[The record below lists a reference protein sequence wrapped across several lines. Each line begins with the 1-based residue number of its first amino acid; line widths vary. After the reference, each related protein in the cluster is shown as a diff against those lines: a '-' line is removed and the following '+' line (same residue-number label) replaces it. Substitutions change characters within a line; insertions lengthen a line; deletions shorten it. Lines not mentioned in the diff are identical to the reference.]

1 MSALHWF
8 VRCGLGAVTLLLAC
22 VAATAWFG
30 DRLQL
35 SSISTRDGTQ
45 ITFNRYIQ
53 EPLPDVVLVGSS
65 VAFRLKEEYFA
76 APSLR
81 NLALAGGSP
90 VSGLEIVVN
99 QRQFPKVILVEMNVL
114 SRSVDSA
121 LVEKYSRASYTAPL
135 FFRPV
140 RTAVAAYENWLHAPL
155 SHEQVSAEL
164 RQVLEQKPSDFDNHV
179 YLDRA
184 LQELNA
190 EDPADAD
197 LKNVRRIR
205 ELISDVEQRGAQLR
219 LFELPYSA
227 QIEETRSV
235 RITHDIVRA
244 GFPDPDRWL
253 HIDYSRSEL
262 RWADGV
268 HLDERSALIVARS
281 IDKALASLLVP
292 R

>member
-1 MSALHWF
+1 MLPLRWF
-8 VRCGLGAVTLLLAC
+8 VGCGLGAITLLLAC
-22 VAATAWFG
+22 AAATAWFG

-53 EPLPDVVLVGSS
+53 EPLADVVLVGSS
-65 VAFRLKEEYFA
+65 VTFRLKEEYFTTLR
-76 APSLR
+76 LR

-99 QRQFPKVILVEMNVL
+99 QRQLPKIILVEMNVL

-155 SHEQVSAEL
+155 SHEQLSTEFGRL
-164 RQVLEQKPSDFDNHV
+164 LERKPSDFDNQV

-190 EDPADAD
+190 EDPTAAAQ
-197 LKNVRRIR
+197 KNVGIIR
-205 ELISDVEQRGAQLR
+205 KLISDVEQRGGQIR

-227 QIEETRSV
+227 QIEETE
-235 RITHDIVRA
+235 IGKDH
-244 GFPDPDRWL
+244 
-253 HIDYSRSEL
+253 
-262 RWADGV
+262 
-268 HLDERSALIVARS
+268 ARYCS
-281 IDKALASLLVP
+281 WRVS
-292 R
+292 